1 MKKSL
6 VYFLIIAVI
15 MSLMSGCSF
24 KRISLEEDIINM
36 QMGGFL
42 YTSLARADTK
52 DERAFLKARSN
63 AVDETID
70 YMGKA
75 AKHAFSLNDSF
86 SNYEDNIRKYMGKIN
101 EASSVDASVLF
112 DILERITAYRVIL
125 ESYEEEINK
134 YRKMKPDSPA
144 VQSIL
149 NTYMI
154 DATCKLIDKQNE
166 YAAWLI
172 NNTASVAV
180 ILEKENHRQS
190 DRLIST
196 SSSIYVKQIDGNF
209 IDAIEN
215 YEAGAFLNSVI
226 LSADY
231 YVSSTYLENAEKTIN
246 KLKSDES
253 ETSAT
258 PEEIA
263 ELKAMYDE
271 AVNSIKKPSV
281 LKQIP
286 EVKTPF
292 TLTRKVSAAEKY
304 SNGFIMVVSMFE
316 FYTNL
321 NIYEMS
327 FEAIPP
333 SDKEM
338 IDNQLKEKKRRD

>member
-6 VYFLIIAVI
+6 VYFLVITVIIG
-15 MSLMSGCSF
+15 LLSGCSF
-24 KRISLEEDIINM
+24 NRISLEEDIINM
-36 QMGGFL
+36 QMGGYL
-42 YTSLARADTK
+42 YTSQIRADTK
-52 DERAFLKARSN
+52 DERTFLKARSN
-63 AVDETID
+63 AVAEMID
-70 YMGKA
+70 YMEKA

-86 SNYEDNIRKYMGKIN
+86 SNYEDNLRKYMGKIN
-101 EASSVDASVLF
+101 DASSADYSILF
-112 DILERITAYRVIL
+112 DILERVTAYRVIL
-125 ESYEEEINK
+125 ESYEQEISK

-180 ILEKENHRQS
+180 ILEKENRHQS

-196 SSSIYVKQIDGNF
+196 SSSTYIKQIDDNL

-246 KLKSDES
+246 ELKSDES
-253 ETSAT
+253 ETSVT

-263 ELKAMYDE
+263 ELNAIIITINIVKILVVIILM
-271 AVNSIKKPSV
+271 VCLFLPKCMSLV
-281 LKQIP
+281 LS
-286 EVKTPF
+286 
-292 TLTRKVSAAEKY
+292 LY
-304 SNGFIMVVSMFE
+304 
-316 FYTNL
+316 L
-321 NIYEMS
+321 
-327 FEAIPP
+327 
-333 SDKEM
+333 
-338 IDNQLKEKKRRD
+338 QLKK